1 MELTARCGGGGC
13 AVYRNEERKNEMET
27 ERERQGEILCVC
39 VSRTELSPKFI
50 KTVNEIKRFN
60 YTINLAVVIVCSRV
74 ASH

>member
-1 MELTARCGGGGC
+1 MVADAR
-13 AVYRNEERKNEMET
+13 RTEIREERT
-27 ERERQGEILCVC
+27 EGRDAERWC

-60 YTINLAVVIVCSRV
+60 YTINLAVVVAGLRV

>member
-1 MELTARCGGGGC
+1 MVAADAR
-13 AVYRNEERKNEMET
+13 RTEIREERMEGRDG
-27 ERERQGEILCVC
+27 ERWC

-60 YTINLAVVIVCSRV
+60 YTINLAVVVVGLRV